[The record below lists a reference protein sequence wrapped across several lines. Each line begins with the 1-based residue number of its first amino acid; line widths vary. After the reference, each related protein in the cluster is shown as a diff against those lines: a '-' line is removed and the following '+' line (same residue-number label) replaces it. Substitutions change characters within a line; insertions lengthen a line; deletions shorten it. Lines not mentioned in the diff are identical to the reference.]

1 MKAKVYNLPDVKL
14 ADFEGPL
21 DLLLHLI
28 RQSQMSI
35 YDIRISEI
43 TSQYLQ
49 YLHTQETLRLNIAGE
64 YLVMAA
70 KLTEIK
76 GKMLLPHEEGE
87 ELVDEDPRTDLVDQ
101 LIEYQIFKTA
111 SENLRDLEGER
122 QRSFSRPEME
132 IDPATVTRLA
142 PGIELTDLQ
151 KALQKV
157 LARQALLEPFSR
169 TVQTE
174 KVSIEEQMDFVKRRI
189 QQRSV
194 CRFEDLFTVRVN
206 REVLVTTFM
215 AILELAK
222 NQQIKLS
229 QDSADQ
235 SITIKIGEVNEQGT
249 KS

>member
-1 MKAKVYNLPDVKL
+1 
-14 ADFEGPL
+14 
-21 DLLLHLI
+21 
-28 RQSQMSI
+28 
-35 YDIRISEI
+35 
-43 TSQYLQ
+43 
-49 YLHTQETLRLNIAGE
+49 
-64 YLVMAA
+64 
-70 KLTEIK
+70 
-76 GKMLLPHEEGE
+76 
-87 ELVDEDPRTDLVDQ
+87 
-101 LIEYQIFKTA
+101 
-111 SENLRDLEGER
+111 
-122 QRSFSRPEME
+122 ME

-157 LARQALLEPFSR
+157 LARQALLEPVSR